1 LRAEH
6 CFEDFEAGQILHSG
20 TLKVTEAAIIEFARE
35 FDPQVFHLNSER
47 ADLTIMK
54 GLIASGW
61 HTAAMSMR
69 LFVETMNVPGGIVGL
84 GVDDLRWPHAVRPGD
99 ELQLEIE
106 IVSARPSR
114 SRPSTGVIRV
124 HNVTR
129 NQRGE
134 VVQSFSANALVPV
147 RGELS

>member
-1 LRAEH
+1 L
-6 CFEDFEAGQILHSG
+6 EDFQAAQVLHSG
-20 TLKVTEAAIIEFARE
+20 RLKVTEAAIIEFARE

-47 ADLTIMK
+47 ASLTMMK

-69 LFVETMNVPGGIVGL
+69 LFVETMNVSGGIVGL

-99 ELQLEIE
+99 ELEVEIE
-106 IVSARPSR
+106 IVSARLSR
-114 SRPSTGVIRV
+114 SRPGTGVIRV
-124 HNVTR
+124 HSVTR

-134 VVQSFSANALVPV
+134 IVQSFFADALVPT
-147 RGELS
+147 RGASS